1 MRILALNKIYFTILT
16 LTILTFKTQAQEQNI
31 SVVEDPKF
39 EQLLNEKRKINTS
52 LTVND
57 SYKIQIFSGG
67 SEIAKKTLS
76 EFKQEFKDIDAT
88 IVFNT
93 PNYKVWVGNFKTRI
107 EAERNLANIKNRY
120 KNVLL
125 IKPNKQNLVLKSSK
139 KVTLNRVAFF
149 VYDIFHLNQFA
160 NNRM

>member
-1 MRILALNKIYFTILT
+1 MKIITIRKAVNSLFMLISLGFCLN
-16 LTILTFKTQAQEQNI
+16 TQSQN
-31 SVVEDPKF
+31 STVNQDPKF

-57 SYKIQIFSGG
+57 SYKIQVYSGG
-67 SEIAKKTLS
+67 SENAKKILND
-76 EFKQEFKDIDAT
+76 FKQNFIDIDAT

-107 EAERNLANIKNRY
+107 EAERNLVTIKDRY

-125 IKPNKQNLVLKSSK
+125 IKPS
-139 KVTLNRVAFF
+139 R
-149 VYDIFHLNQFA
+149 
-160 NNRM
+160 